1 MGGCYR
7 GTGMLHHP
15 DDKKWIMQQLAR
27 LPDKHK
33 NTAMKGYDKVFREV
47 FDATPLAHQKD
58 GEARRAAN
66 TRLRRYV
73 DAITKKPPHS
83 GGGKGTA

>member
-1 MGGCYR
+1 
-7 GTGMLHHP
+7 MLHHK
-15 DDKKWIMQQLAR
+15 DDKKWIIQQLAR

-33 NTAMKGYDKVFREV
+33 KTAMQGYDKVFREV
-47 FDATPLAHQKD
+47 YDATPLPHQKE

-73 DAITKKPPHS
+73 DAVLS
-83 GGGKGTA
+83 RGT

>member
-1 MGGCYR
+1 
-7 GTGMLHHP
+7 MLHHK
-15 DDKKWIMQQLAR
+15 DDKKWIIQQLAR

-33 NTAMKGYDKVFREV
+33 KTAMQGYDKVFREV
-47 FDATPLAHQKD
+47 YDATPLAHQKE

-73 DAITKKPPHS
+73 DAVLSRTP
-83 GGGKGTA
+83 